1 MALLGGEGHR
11 GKGQGGNDQRER
23 QGDALRSQG
32 PLRQDQGG
40 REGDPAGQWQ
50 HSLDLLG
57 DVLMFFEVHM
67 GMSQLC
73 NVGEVKALKCCHSVE
88 EVVKET
94 IEALVDFR
102 HTDRQRKD
110 RSRPTGEDRLQH
122 QGLDHLQGK
131 ETDAEPKKIQPNDQK
146 GPKLEQDLSSLL
158 VQPLMQENEELR
170 KRLDAMSKSQPSPR
184 LQQVAQVQQKDE
196 LDTSSWESVP
206 SRTTP
211 TTPTNRQT
219 KDVNKVTPG
228 GTRLPDGPPPVD
240 KVEKDPMPPPLPP
253 VPPMPLGDY
262 EEYNEAGANKWLG
275 PQTFRVGAQQADGDL
290 HGFWNSRRGGV
301 QHVPDPEADRVQRLE
316 QELKDLRE
324 ALTMRRLPGQ
334 EPLGAYGAQPFQ
346 RVGPPSADPFGAQQ
360 TLRQA
365 CDDINMR
372 GWVHVN
378 GGNPYL
384 HQQGQPIAG
393 NQLGQQGGQFGN
405 PYQSGGQHQGGGN
418 CNPGTFLG
426 GGIQDDR
433 PREEELKPV
442 TITLPKLPE
451 LGGKNQG
458 LEAGVG
464 WCKFDLRSLM

>member
-40 REGDPAGQWQ
+40 REGNPAGQRQ
-50 HSLDLLG
+50 RSLDLLG
-57 DVLMFFEVHM
+57 GVLRGSHGDV
-67 GMSQLC
+67 S
-73 NVGEVKALKCCHSVE
+73 ALQRGRGKSPEMPQHGGSRQGNDRGSRGLSV
-88 EVVKET
+88 
-94 IEALVDFR
+94 
-102 HTDRQRKD
+102 DRQRKD
-110 RSRPTGEDRLQH
+110 RSRPRGEDRLQH
-122 QGLDHLQGK
+122 RGQDHLQEK
-131 ETDAEPKKIQPNDQK
+131 ETDAEPKKIQPKDQK
-146 GPKLEQDLSSLL
+146 GPTLEQDLSSLL
-158 VQPLMQENEELR
+158 VQQVMQENEELR

-184 LQQVAQVQQKDE
+184 GQQVQQVQQQDE

-211 TTPTNRQT
+211 TTPANLQT

-262 EEYNEAGANKWLG
+262 EEYSEAGVNKWLG

-316 QELKDLRE
+316 QEFKDLRE
-324 ALTMRRLPGQ
+324 ALTLRRLPGQ
-334 EPLGAYGAQPFQ
+334 EPLGAYGAQAFQ

-384 HQQGQPIAG
+384 HQQGQPTAG

-405 PYQSGGQHQGGGN
+405 PYQSGVQHQGGGN

-426 GGIQDDR
+426 GGVQNDR

-442 TITLPKLPE
+442 TITLPILPE
-451 LGGKNQG
+451 LGGKIKH
-458 LEAGVG
+458 LKLAIG
-464 WCKFDLRSLM
+464 WRKFDLRSLM